1 MDWTYIIPIV
11 AFVLGFPIAYL
22 IWDRA
27 LKGKKI
33 KLLNNLNI
41 STSYNIAATEFHLAP
56 IRMTTGLNFFKDKL
70 TTNIGATFDPYGL
83 DAEFKLSGANA
94 GLFRLKANKLYIRK
108 GNIKPEIKW
117 YDLTISAQTKSRSF
131 QQTFRLVKDEFIRNS
146 VIAHRGA
153 WKNTGATEN
162 SILALQQAIRLGC
175 QGSEFDV
182 HMTVDSVP
190 VINHDPTI
198 QGLIISTSSSEK
210 LLALKLP
217 SGENMPSLESYIKA
231 GMTQNNTKLILEIK
245 STINKERALLLTKK
259 VMDVVIKLKAQAWI
273 DYISFDYAICME
285 LMRLDPYARV
295 AYLNGDKTPAMLAT
309 DKFWGLDYNQSV
321 YQKHPDWIAQAK
333 QKGLTI
339 NVWTVNDPAL
349 LKSFLDQKIDFI
361 TTNEP
366 ELLLKMINK

>member
-1 MDWTYIIPIV
+1 MSKSFKFCSVIILFSSISFSIRSQPVLSNHTFSKGNHQVGIVSLPGMDAI
-11 AFVLGFPIAYL
+11 
-22 IWDRA
+22 
-27 LKGKKI
+27 
-33 KLLNNLNI
+33 
-41 STSYNIAATEFHLAP
+41 
-56 IRMTTGLNFFKDKL
+56 
-70 TTNIGATFDPYGL
+70 
-83 DAEFKLSGANA
+83 FKLSGANA

-108 GNIKPEIKW
+108 KSIKPEIKW
-117 YDLTISAQTKSRSF
+117 YDLTIAAKTKSGSF

-162 SILALQQAIRLGC
+162 SIAALQHAIRLGC

-182 HMTVDSVP
+182 HMSVDSVL

-198 QGLIISTSSSEK
+198 QGQTIYTSSSEK

-217 SGENMPSLESYIKA
+217 SGENMPSLESFIKA

-245 STINKERALLLTKK
+245 PTINKERALQLTKK
-259 VMDVVIKLKAQAWI
+259 VMDLVIKLKAQAWI

-285 LMRLDPYARV
+285 LMRLDPYSRV
-295 AYLNGDKTPAMLAT
+295 AYLNGDKTPEMLAA

-321 YQKHPDWIAQAK
+321 YQKNPDWIAQAK

-349 LKSFLDQKIDFI
+349 LNSFLDQKIEFI

>member
-1 MDWTYIIPIV
+1 M
-11 AFVLGFPIAYL
+11 
-22 IWDRA
+22 
-27 LKGKKI
+27 
-33 KLLNNLNI
+33 
-41 STSYNIAATEFHLAP
+41 
-56 IRMTTGLNFFKDKL
+56 
-70 TTNIGATFDPYGL
+70 
-83 DAEFKLSGANA
+83 
-94 GLFRLKANKLYIRK
+94 YIRK
-108 GNIKPEIKW
+108 ESIKPEIKW
-117 YDLTISAQTKSRSF
+117 YDLTIAAKTKSGSF

-162 SILALQQAIRLGC
+162 SIAALQHAIRLGC

-182 HMTVDSVP
+182 HMSVDSVL

-198 QGLIISTSSSEK
+198 QGQTIYTSSSEK

-217 SGENMPSLESYIKA
+217 SGENMPSLESFIKA

-245 STINKERALLLTKK
+245 PTINKERALQLTKK
-259 VMDVVIKLKAQAWI
+259 VMDLVIKLKAQAWI
-273 DYISFDYAICME
+273 DYISFDYAICIE
-285 LMRLDPYARV
+285 LMRLDPYSRV
-295 AYLNGDKTPAMLAT
+295 AYLNGDKTPEMLAA

-321 YQKHPDWIAQAK
+321 YQKNPDWIAQAK

-349 LKSFLDQKIDFI
+349 LNSFLDQKIEFI

>member
-1 MDWTYIIPIV
+1 MSKSIKFCSVII
-11 AFVLGFPIAYL
+11 FFSL
-22 IWDRA
+22 ISF
-27 LKGKKI
+27 
-33 KLLNNLNI
+33 
-41 STSYNIAATEFHLAP
+41 STSAQLVLSNHTFSKGNNQV
-56 IRMTTGLNFFKDKL
+56 GLL
-70 TTNIGATFDPYGL
+70 SLPGW
-83 DAEFKLSGANA
+83 DAKFKLSGANA
-94 GLFRLKANKLYIRK
+94 GLFRLKANKLYILK
-108 GNIKPEIKW
+108 ASIKPEIKW
-117 YDLTISAQTKSRSF
+117 VDLTIVAETKLGIF

-162 SILALQQAIRLGC
+162 SIAALKQAIRLGC

-182 HMTVDSVP
+182 HMSADSVP

-198 QGLIISTSSSEK
+198 QGQTIYTSSSAK

-217 SGENMPSLESYIKA
+217 SGENMPSLESFIKA
-231 GMTQNNTKLILEIK
+231 GITQNNTKLILEIK
-245 STINKERALLLTKK
+245 STINKERALQLTKK

-295 AYLNGDKTPAMLAT
+295 AYLNGDKSPEMLAA
-309 DKFWGLDYNQSV
+309 DKLWGLDYNQSV
-321 YQKHPDWIAQAK
+321 YQKNPDWIAQAK

-339 NVWTVNDPAL
+339 NAWTVNDPAL